1 MTKRTESSS
10 FQDLE
15 ELDGNQIQDLRSEL
29 ERSLGSLEGE
39 RRDLRS
45 ERMDLVNRV
54 RILRNIVGDI
64 EGADSE
70 RRDLLRKFHEIRK
83 SADSSR
89 NKRDEVNRLIPP
101 PMDVLK
107 EWLSETH
114 RRLTTIDNDLT
125 AVPTLPRELEA
136 FRRFF
141 EIQASIVKKSESEDA
156 HSEYVQRGK
165 EMREVTSKLD
175 QGRKERKGLEN
186 QAESETGEGNKA
198 NRTEVRKISRRI
210 SKIDKRLE
218 TIDQQRKTLRKD
230 LSRVKSYQRVT
241 GGRNSKVRF
250 SEIKAK
256 AKTGGSLSTLELDA
270 LLGSGSLSDLAGDKS
285 DPSVTKSEPTS
296 DGPKRRRK
304 IGVSRRGPR
313 KGNLATNRE
322 E

>member
-1 MTKRTESSS
+1 MSDSTEINS

-15 ELDGNQIQDLRSEL
+15 DLDGHEVQEIRSGF
-29 ERSLGSLEGE
+29 ERELGSIEGE

-54 RILRNIVGDI
+54 RTLRDVVGQM
-64 EGADSE
+64 EGANSE
-70 RRDLLRKFHEIRK
+70 RKALLRKFHEIRK

-89 NKRDEVNRLIPP
+89 KRRDEVNRLIPP
-101 PMDVLK
+101 PMDVLR

-141 EIQASIVKKSESEDA
+141 EIQASIKKKSESEVA
-156 HSEYVQRGK
+156 HSEYVLRGK

-175 QGRKERKGLEN
+175 EGRKDKEDLEVKVN
-186 QAESETGEGNKA
+186 SESGED
-198 NRTEVRKISRRI
+198 NRMTRNEVNKISRRI
-210 SKIDKRLE
+210 SKIDKRIEVME
-218 TIDQQRKTLRKD
+218 TIRKALRKD
-230 LSRVKSYQRVT
+230 LSRVKSYQRIT

-256 AKTGGSLSTLELDA
+256 AKTGGSLSTVELDA
-270 LLGSGSLSDLAGDKS
+270 LLGTGSCLLY
-285 DPSVTKSEPTS
+285 TS
-296 DGPKRRRK
+296 P
-304 IGVSRRGPR
+304 IPR
-313 KGNLATNRE
+313 D
-322 E
+322 